1 MTTAFI
7 VKFFQKGD
15 DVELYFEGDLL
26 LDARQFKIAVPDS
39 TIYFLPVNTRILF
52 GRTEQCIS
60 LITSV
65 EQKPT
70 DIVQWEAA
78 TDSFKRFSS
87 EVFQIAYCSFF
98 ELSKAEA
105 WHQICV
111 DFVHSVRDFMPKML
125 RKQKV
130 HYILHLVQCMQDY
143 GPSSSFCAERPE
155 SFNSNIRMQNIFGNK
170 QAPSRDI
177 AVHFAVIEHLRFVCE
192 GGYYNDKESCDTGL
206 HDLYYSNQ
214 VQRFL
219 NSAPSKELNAHKAIY
234 TAATARMP
242 SGACDQFMFLK
253 VTITELGVESTLE
266 QILKMDPPYD
276 VIVHLGSL
284 MDGKLQQFKAVMSH
298 TVELVHAGNYI
309 ELDPPFCEFKYGQL
323 LTTIKSEAG
332 HTYCLVQGFEAVEQ
346 PDGQPLVNSFDC
358 PLYYLSRKLFTV
370 DSSAIVRAVSMVH
383 ECGSSCKLQDAELFQ
398 NVEREEMATMQCV
411 LKHDWTLPLFCYN
424 VYCIL

>member
-192 GGYYNDKESCDTGL
+192 GGYYNDKESIL
-206 HDLYYSNQ
+206 
-214 VQRFL
+214 
-219 NSAPSKELNAHKAIY
+219 K
-234 TAATARMP
+234 P